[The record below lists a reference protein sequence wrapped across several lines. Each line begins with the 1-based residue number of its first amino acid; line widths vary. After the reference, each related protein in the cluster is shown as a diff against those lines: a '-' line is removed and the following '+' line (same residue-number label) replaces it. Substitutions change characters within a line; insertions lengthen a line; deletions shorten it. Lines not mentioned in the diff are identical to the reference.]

1 LFNQE
6 VCALAFEFLVRLFL
20 NHDHDVT
27 WFLAGVLI
35 SLTVEH
41 ILGSVSGAFVNLSFD
56 NFFLL
61 DNFFSITSLAFIFFV
76 DDFTLATTVITRSL
90 GLTVHAWTKHLHLG
104 DLASA
109 FAGAALLNCTFLASL
124 ALALATDSLAVNSN
138 FGCLSTVNFL
148 QSHLQGVHYGLA
160 FLRARWSTLATSSH
174 AKHLAEN
181 VIHASASAT
190 GSFFKS
196 FLTNLIIEIALVFIT
211 EYLISIGNFLKQVFV
226 TSTVWVVF

>member
-1 LFNQE
+1 MFNQE
-6 VCALAFEFLVRLFL
+6 VCALAFELLVRLFL

-27 WFLAGVLI
+27 WFLARVLI
-35 SLTVEH
+35 SLAVEH
-41 ILGSVSGAFVNLSFD
+41 ILSSVSGAFVYLSFD

-61 DNFFSITSLAFIFFV
+61 DNFFSIASLTFIFFV
-76 DDFTLATTVITRSL
+76 DDFTLATAVITRSL

-109 FAGAALLNCTFLASL
+109 FAGAALLNCTVLASL
-124 ALALATDSLAVNSN
+124 ALALATDSLAVHSN

-148 QSHLQGVHYGLA
+148 QSYLQGVHYGLA

-190 GSFFKS
+190 SSFFKS
-196 FLTNLIIEIALVFIT
+196 FLANFIVEIALVLIT
-211 EYLISIGNFLKQVFV
+211 EYFISIGNFLEQFLV